1 MAQNKDFVTDVFI
14 KEDSVDR
21 VNHYVEHV
29 QKLFNVELRF
39 TSSAGKQF
47 MPVAGQ
53 WLDVEGQ
60 RENVIKARVGC

>member
-29 QKLFNVELRF
+29 QKLFNVE
-39 TSSAGKQF
+39 
-47 MPVAGQ
+47 
-53 WLDVEGQ
+53 
-60 RENVIKARVGC
+60 ARA